1 MMTSPTQSNR
11 PSASSAVDPQ
21 AGPPVVSGP
30 LLRTTRHGS
39 RTGDGMKKEKITFVI
54 SICVAVILTLA
65 LPAVFVPPAASAQF
79 AGGQRMPPF
88 GFITANPT
96 ISIATGSATSSYHST
111 TGVTS
116 AHVQW
121 VFGTVTGTYTGC
133 TMQAKTSYDGANW
146 LTLGSAAALTVTTGT
161 LTAWDI
167 YQQAPSATSVT
178 VTTPS
183 SSAAMGFGAYTEYV
197 FACSAYGT
205 SAPVTATVI
214 YK

>member
-1 MMTSPTQSNR
+1 
-11 PSASSAVDPQ
+11 
-21 AGPPVVSGP
+21 
-30 LLRTTRHGS
+30 
-39 RTGDGMKKEKITFVI
+39 MKKEKITFVL
-54 SICVAVILTLA
+54 SICVAVILTLV
-65 LPAVFVPPAASAQF
+65 LPVILTPPPVSAQF
-79 AGGQRMPPF
+79 AGETRMPPF
-88 GFITANPT
+88 GYITASPA
-96 ISIATGSATSSYHST
+96 ISITSGSATSSYHST

-121 VFGTVTGTYTGC
+121 VFGAVSGTYSGC
-133 TMQAKTSYDGANW
+133 TIQAKTSYDGSNW

-167 YQQAPSATSVT
+167 YQQAPSASGVT

-197 FACSAYGT
+197 LACSAYGT

>member
-1 MMTSPTQSNR
+1 
-11 PSASSAVDPQ
+11 
-21 AGPPVVSGP
+21 
-30 LLRTTRHGS
+30 
-39 RTGDGMKKEKITFVI
+39 MKKEKITFVL
-54 SICVAVILTLA
+54 SICVAVILTLV
-65 LPAVFVPPAASAQF
+65 LPAILTPPSVSAQI
-79 AGGQRMPPF
+79 AGEQRLPSF
-88 GFITANPT
+88 GHITANPA
-96 ISIATGSATSSYHST
+96 ISITTGSATSAYHST
-111 TGVTS
+111 TGATS

-121 VFGTVTGTYTGC
+121 VFGTVSGTYTGC
-133 TMQAKTSYDGANW
+133 TMQAKTSFDGTNW
-146 LTLGSAAALTVTTGT
+146 LSLGSAAPLTVTTGV

-205 SAPVTATVI
+205 SAPATATVI

>member
-1 MMTSPTQSNR
+1 
-11 PSASSAVDPQ
+11 
-21 AGPPVVSGP
+21 
-30 LLRTTRHGS
+30 
-39 RTGDGMKKEKITFVI
+39 MKKEKITFVI
-54 SICVAVILTLA
+54 SICVAVILTLV
-65 LPAVFVPPAASAQF
+65 LPALLAPPPVNAQF
-79 AGGQRMPPF
+79 AGDKRMPAF

-96 ISIATGSATSSYHST
+96 ISITTASATSAYNPT
-111 TGVTS
+111 TGVTT

-133 TMQAKTSYDGANW
+133 TIQAKTSYDGTNW
-146 LTLGSAAALTVTTGT
+146 LSLGSAAALTVTTGT

-183 SSAAMGFGAYTEYV
+183 SAAMGFGAYTEYV

-205 SAPVTATVI
+205 SAPVTATMI